1 MYYRSQGYRYP
12 RDMRI
17 PINYS
22 GNAFSESNQD
32 KENESDASSEDI
44 IAPQDS
50 PTVEQSQ
57 DESASIRLEEM
68 PLPSEEPKATPAS
81 LLGGAFGKIGTEE
94 LLLLALVFLL
104 SDNDSESD
112 IIWLLLLLL
121 FIK

>member
-32 KENESDASSEDI
+32 KEKEPDADSEDI
-44 IAPQDS
+44 IAPQAP
-50 PTVEQSQ
+50 PTAEPSQ
-57 DESASIRLEEM
+57 DESASINFEEK
-68 PLPSEEPKATPAS
+68 PLPSKEPKTTPAS

-94 LLLLALVFLL
+94 LLILALVFLL

>member
-50 PTVEQSQ
+50 PTIEQSQ